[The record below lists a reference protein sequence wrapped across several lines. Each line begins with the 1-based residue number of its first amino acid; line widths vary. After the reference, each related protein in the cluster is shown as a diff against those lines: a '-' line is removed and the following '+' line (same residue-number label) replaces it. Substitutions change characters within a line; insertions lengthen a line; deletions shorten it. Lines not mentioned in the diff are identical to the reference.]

1 MVWESQYWHKVH
13 DLRLEEEENQI
24 YWKRI
29 DSLDQVQRYW
39 QILENKINSLQ
50 SLANVTYGNI
60 LLVQMMNLMWKNVKI
75 YQ

>member
-60 LLVQMMNLMWKNVKI
+60 LLVQMMNLMQKNVKI